1 MCGKLLGYKWICLLV
16 QLPLSSPTYA
26 GPRLVGHVQPPCA
39 SGPCQLWILS
49 IRQHVQV
56 LQYTE
61 HSKEQDVCEQL
72 PGRQRWVETFAFF
85 YEHIAAAGRSLF
97 TVDKTTEENKG
108 GEEACVCICKGLGV
122 QGLFT
127 TAASF
132 TMVNFSRRIFLLAKK
147 ITSEHLVVPSCTEQ
161 SRNVIISLIN
171 SSKWYLKCRLIFS
184 WA

>member
-26 GPRLVGHVQPPCA
+26 GPRLVGHIQPPCA
-39 SGPCQLWILS
+39 SGSRHLWILS
-49 IRQHVQV
+49 IQQHVQV

-97 TVDKTTEENKG
+97 TVDKTTEGNKG
-108 GEEACVCICKGLGV
+108 GEEAVS
-122 QGLFT
+122 
-127 TAASF
+127 ASARDWE
-132 TMVNFSRRIFLLAKK
+132 SRDYSPQLQASPWATSAGRIFLLAKK
-147 ITSEHLVVPSCTEQ
+147 ISSEHLVVPSCTEQ